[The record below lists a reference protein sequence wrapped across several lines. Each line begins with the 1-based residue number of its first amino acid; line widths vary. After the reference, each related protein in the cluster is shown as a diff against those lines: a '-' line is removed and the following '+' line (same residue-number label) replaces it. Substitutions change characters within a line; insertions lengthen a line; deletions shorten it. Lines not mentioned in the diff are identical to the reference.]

1 MKGTVRRFRYS
12 LELYR
17 DAQSPEYKK
26 YSHKYYVW
34 KNEGFLNAAAQVV
47 PVITTVLQR
56 INVLSVEWSS
66 VLGYVA

>member
-1 MKGTVRRFRYS
+1 MRRVGYS

-17 DAQSPEYKK
+17 DARSPEYKK
-26 YSHKYYVW
+26 YSRKYEVW

-47 PVITTVLQR
+47 PVITIVLQR
-56 INVLSVEWSS
+56 INVLSVKWGS